1 MPRAWRGTAKSYAS
15 SDDPAGRL
23 PAGWQGCQAVLEVQ
37 RSQWQYWAVL
47 GSTVLCCAVLLENEG
62 VDRPSWSWLVGCGRL
77 RRAKREGSPGA
88 FSRRTTEGL
97 VQQIGYLVQQR
108 AAEGSTSAST
118 PTSTPPAAGASWVSK
133 QTTSPPLH
141 QGCALGSTGTSA
153 ADRWG
158 RGRSTRRVGRC
169 GRVLLSVRGRW

>member
-47 GSTVLCCAVLLENEG
+47 CCAVLLENEG
-62 VDRPSWSWLVGCGRL
+62 VDRPSWPWLVGCGRL

-118 PTSTPPAAGASWVSK
+118 PSPRRRQPEQAGSRSRPPV
-133 QTTSPPLH
+133 H
-141 QGCALGSTGTSA
+141 HC
-153 ADRWG
+153 
-158 RGRSTRRVGRC
+158 TRA
-169 GRVLLSVRGRW
+169 VLWEAQAPVRQIGGGGEEAPEG

>member
-1 MPRAWRGTAKSYAS
+1 MRALTTQQEDSQL
-15 SDDPAGRL
+15 AGRVAKL
-23 PAGWQGCQAVLEVQ
+23 SWKCSAV
-37 RSQWQYWAVL
+37 S
-47 GSTVLCCAVLLENEG
+47 GSTGQYCAVLCCAVLLENEG

-169 GRVLLSVRGRW
+169 GRVLLSVRG